1 MELFYNTK
9 KDYSY
14 FGFAIEL
21 LFSVQL
27 AGLTEVKVKTME
39 ETMKCLEKGSQ
50 GRTTGATAMNN
61 QSSRSHAIFTLHI
74 ERTSKTDR

>member
-1 MELFYNTK
+1 
-9 KDYSY
+9 
-14 FGFAIEL
+14 
-21 LFSVQL
+21 
-27 AGLTEVKVKTME
+27 
-39 ETMKCLEKGSQ
+39 MKCLEKGSQ